1 MVIAV
6 LRRFQRDGGE
16 QVKPRE
22 KQREQGSRERHT
34 AKERNRYDVDEYL
47 NEKVSLVNIKRVV
60 GYIAKAQGHLKFALL
75 LSVAGNLVSLS
86 GPLFIKHAL
95 DVAVPNKDIRLLL
108 LMAACLAASI
118 VISIALGTVRN
129 VLVARAGA
137 GIIHDIRYDLF
148 SHLQKLGFSF
158 YDSRPHG
165 KIFVRVV
172 PYVNSV
178 SDALSNGIVNLIID
192 VLNIVFII
200 FFMFRV
206 SPRLAVVA
214 VLGLPLFV
222 IFIWII
228 KPAQRRAW
236 QRVSNKSANLNA
248 YVQESIDG
256 VKVTQAF
263 DRQKWNSGILD
274 RLAAARNREWMKAI
288 YISNT
293 VWFSSET
300 IGHLVFSFLYI
311 AGAFWMYPMAT
322 FGMLLAMGSYQG
334 RFWQPIVNLANIY
347 NTFIT
352 AMAYLDRIFDTIAE
366 PVTIQDAPDAAEF
379 PFVRGHVE
387 FKNVSFSYDGK
398 RAVLKDVSFDGHP
411 GESIAIV
418 GPTGAGKTTIVNLLS
433 RFYNIVE
440 GQILIDG
447 QDIMKVTLNSL
458 RSQMGIML
466 QDSFLFTGTI
476 ADNIRYGKLDATD
489 EEIRAAAKVIGAD
502 AFIEKL
508 PNGYDTRITE
518 RGGGISQGERQ
529 LLAFTRT
536 LISEPRILILDEA
549 TSSIDTGTEQLVQ
562 AGIRTLMKGRTSF
575 IIAHR
580 LSTIRDCT
588 RIMVIDNGSIM
599 EIGTH
604 DELMA
609 MKGLYHQMTMAQN
622 EE

>member
-1 MVIAV
+1 MA
-6 LRRFQRDGGE
+6 RAKTKE
-16 QVKPRE
+16 QQTGKS
-22 KQREQGSRERHT
+22 Q
-34 AKERNRYDVDEYL
+34 NRYDVDEYL
-47 NEKVSLVNIKRVV
+47 DEKVSLFNIRRCLNYLARA
-60 GYIAKAQGHLKFALL
+60 GTNLTMALV
-75 LSVAGNLVSLS
+75 LSIFSNLAALV
-86 GPLFIKHAL
+86 GPLFIQRAL
-95 DVAVPNKDIRLLL
+95 DVAVPAKDVKLLL
-108 LMAACLAASI
+108 TMSLYLAISI
-118 VISIALGTVRN
+118 IVAIALGAVRN
-129 VLVARAGA
+129 VLVAKAGA
-137 GIIHDIRYDLF
+137 NIIHDIRFDLF
-148 SHLQKLGFSF
+148 NHLQKLAFSF

-178 SDALSNGIVNLIID
+178 SDALSNGIINFVIE
-192 VLNIVFII
+192 VLNIIFII
-200 FFMFRV
+200 FFMYRV
-206 SPRLAVVA
+206 SPQLATVT
-214 VLGLPLFV
+214 VLGLPVLAA
-222 IFIWII
+222 FILII
-228 KPAQRRAW
+228 KPRQRRAW
-236 QRVSNKSANLNA
+236 QLVSNKNSNLNA
-248 YVQESIDG
+248 YIQESIDG

-263 DRQKWNSGILD
+263 DRQNMNLGIMNDLTD
-274 RLAAARNREWMKAI
+274 ERNREWMRAQ

-293 VWFSSET
+293 TWFSTEIISQ
-300 IGHLVFSFLYI
+300 IVFSFVYI
-311 AGAFWMYPMAT
+311 MGAYWMNPMAS
-322 FGMLLAMGSYQG
+322 FGMLLAMGNYAW
-334 RFWQPIVNLANIY
+334 RFWQPIINLANIY

-352 AMAYLDRIFDTIAE
+352 AMSYLDRIFDTIAE
-366 PVTIQDAPDAAEF
+366 PVIIKDALNAVEF

-398 RAVLKDVSFDGHP
+398 RKVLNNVNFDGHP

-433 RFYNIVE
+433 RFYNIDE
-440 GQILIDG
+440 GQVCIDG
-447 QDIMKVTLNSL
+447 QDIMKVTVKSL

-476 ADNIRYGKLDATD
+476 ADNIRYGKLDASD
-489 EEIRAAAKVIGAD
+489 GEIRAAAQLIGAS

-508 PNGYDTRITE
+508 PNGYDTPIAE

-536 LISEPRILILDEA
+536 LISNPRILILDEA

-588 RIMVIDNGSIM
+588 RIMVVDNGSIV

-604 DELMA
+604 EELMA
-609 MKGLYHQMTMAQN
+609 LKGQYHQMTLAQDK
-622 EE
+622 E

>member
-1 MVIAV
+1 MARKKVV
-6 LRRFQRDGGE
+6 E
-16 QVKPRE
+16 QK
-22 KQREQGSRERHT
+22 T
-34 AKERNRYDVDEYL
+34 AQKRNRYDEDEYL
-47 NEKVSLVNIKRVV
+47 DEKVSLFNIRRCVR
-60 GYIAKAQGHLKFALL
+60 YIAGVQKHLVLALS
-75 LSVAGNLVSLS
+75 LSVLGNLVGLS
-86 GPLFIKHAL
+86 GPLFIQRAI
-95 DVAVPNKDIRLLL
+95 DEAVPNKDYKLLFT
-108 LMAACLAASI
+108 MAAFLTGAI
-118 VISIALGTVRN
+118 IISIGMGAIRN
-129 VLVARAGA
+129 ILVARAGA
-137 GIIHDIRYDLF
+137 GIIHDIRLDLF
-148 SHLQKLGFSF
+148 KHLQKLPFSF

-178 SDALSNGIVNLIID
+178 SDALSNGIINFVIE

-206 SPRLAVVA
+206 SPRLATVTIM
-214 VLGLPLFV
+214 GLPVLAL
-222 IFIWII
+222 FIWTI
-228 KPAQRRAW
+228 KNHQRRAW
-236 QRVSNKSANLNA
+236 QRVSNKNSNLNA

-256 VKVTQAF
+256 VRVTQAF
-263 DRQKWNSGILD
+263 DRQEMNIGIMDNLTRD
-274 RLAAARNREWMKAI
+274 RNREWMRAQ

-293 VWFSSET
+293 TWFSTET
-300 IGHLVFSFLYI
+300 ISQIVFSVVYI
-311 AGAFWMYPMAT
+311 MGVYWMNPMAS
-322 FGMLLAMGSYQG
+322 FGMLLAMGNYTF
-334 RFWQPIVNLANIY
+334 RFWQPIINLANIY

-352 AMAYLDRIFDTIAE
+352 AMSYLDRIFDTIAE
-366 PVTIQDAPDAAEF
+366 PVKITDAEGAVEF

-387 FKNVSFSYDGK
+387 FKNVSFSYDGVRK
-398 RAVLKDVSFDGHP
+398 VLRNVNFDGHP

-433 RFYNIVE
+433 RFYNIDE
-440 GQILIDG
+440 GQVLIDG
-447 QDIMKVTLNSL
+447 QDIMRVTLRSL

-489 EEIRAAAKVIGAD
+489 GEIRAAAELIGAN

-508 PNGYDTRITE
+508 PQGYDTPITE

-536 LISEPRILILDEA
+536 LISNPRILILDEA
-549 TSSIDTGTEQLVQ
+549 TSNIDTGTEQLVQ
-562 AGIRTLMKGRTSF
+562 EGIHTLMKGRTSF

-588 RIMVIDNGSIM
+588 RIMFIDDGQIL

-604 DELMA
+604 EELMA
-609 MKGLYHQMTMAQN
+609 MKGHYYQLCLAQDT
-622 EE
+622 E